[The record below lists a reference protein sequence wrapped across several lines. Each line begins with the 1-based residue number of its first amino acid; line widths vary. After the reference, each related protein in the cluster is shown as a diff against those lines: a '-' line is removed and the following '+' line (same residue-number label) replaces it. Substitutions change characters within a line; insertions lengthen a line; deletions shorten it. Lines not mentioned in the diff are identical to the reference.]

1 MMENSEH
8 PAKLLSPSEALN
20 RFIPT
25 EQLGSA
31 WTEQQVEESR
41 YAFKVGG
48 LGLIADIN
56 AGSEVITEFN
66 LCAIPNT
73 PAWFAGVINLRGNL
87 IPVFD
92 LSLLFDNENKHS
104 KNKYIIII
112 GKQEQAAGILIE
124 KLPVVLRS
132 ADTLPELPDIPEIL
146 KDHVH
151 TAYKQADVV
160 WLEFAH
166 EPFFDEIGKQIVN

>member
-31 WTEQQVEESR
+31 WSEQQIEESR
-41 YAFKVGG
+41 YAFTVGNV
-48 LGLIADIN
+48 GLIADIN

-92 LSLLFDNENKHS
+92 LSLLFDKENQHS
-104 KNKYIIII
+104 KNKYIIIV
-112 GKQEQAAGILIE
+112 GKQEQAAGILTE
-124 KLPVVLRS
+124 KLPVVLRNP
-132 ADTLPELPDIPEIL
+132 DTLSEIPDVPEIL
-146 KDHVH
+146 KDHVR
-151 TAYKQADVV
+151 TAYKQEDTV
-160 WLEFAH
+160 WLEFEH
-166 EPFFDEIGKQIVN
+166 EPFFDEIGKQIIN